1 MPNKIDEKVA
11 DRIRGTI
18 LASAC
23 ANSMG
28 GSCIGLTRREI
39 VASLGPQGIR
49 DLSPGLLRSHLPG
62 HEPGTILA
70 DTYLA
75 MSVADSLIANKG
87 KLERDDL
94 KGRLTSLL
102 ESEPFLKGAPGA
114 PCLAALRRM
123 ADGEE
128 PVNDGSLE
136 ALHDSAAVRSY
147 LIGCLPDTA
156 SIVDIAVEQAKL
168 THADS
173 RVWAAAAVLAES
185 VAGFIR
191 GRRLDDEQGV
201 RDFVKTEFATAQK
214 IDPRFAEYWDD
225 VAPDLDYIHPAHE
238 LPYSLI
244 NIESDVQEAVPTAV
258 GIFLIFR
265 HNLEEALCAAASA
278 GGDTDTGSAIVG
290 ALAGSYHGA
299 SAIPERWLKQLPDRN
314 KLEAVADRLIALWQ

>member
-28 GSCIGLTRREI
+28 GSCIGVSRREI
-39 VASLGPQGIR
+39 VASLGTQGIR

-75 MSVADSLIANKG
+75 LSIADSLIAYKG
-87 KLERDDL
+87 KFDAADL
-94 KGRLTSLL
+94 KGRLTALL
-102 ESEPFLKGAPGA
+102 ESESFLKGAPGA

-128 PVNDGSLE
+128 PANDGSLE
-136 ALHDSAAVRSY
+136 ALHDSAAVRAY
-147 LIGCLPDTA
+147 VIGCLPDT
-156 SIVDIAVEQAKL
+156 SSVVDIAVEQAKL

-185 VAGFIR
+185 VSGFIA
-191 GRRLDDEQGV
+191 GKRLDDEQGV
-201 RDFVKTEFATAQK
+201 RDYVKTEFATAQK
-214 IDPRFAEYWDD
+214 IDARFAEYWDD

-238 LPYSLI
+238 LPYSLV
-244 NIESDVQEAVPTAV
+244 NVESDVQEAVPTAV

-278 GGDTDTGSAIVG
+278 GGDTDTAAAVVG
-290 ALAGSYHGA
+290 ALSGAYHGA
-299 SAIPERWLKQLPDRN
+299 SAIPERWLKQLPERN
-314 KLEAVADRLIALWQ
+314 KLEAAADRIIALWQ

>member
-1 MPNKIDEKVA
+1 MPNKIDEKVV

-18 LASAC
+18 LGLAC

-39 VASLGPQGIR
+39 VASLGSQGLR

-75 MSVADSLIANKG
+75 LSVADSLIAHKG
-87 KLERDDL
+87 KLDADDL
-94 KGRLTSLL
+94 KGRLKALL
-102 ESEPFLKGAPGA
+102 ESEGFLKGAPGA
-114 PCLAALRRM
+114 PNLAALRRA

-128 PVNDGSLE
+128 PVNDNSPE
-136 ALHDSAAVRSY
+136 ALHDSAAVRA
-147 LIGCLPDTA
+147 LPIGCLPDTA
-156 SIVDIAVEQAKL
+156 SIVPIAVEQAKL

-185 VAGFIR
+185 ISGFIS
-191 GRRLDDEQGV
+191 GKRLDNEQEV
-201 RDFVKTEFATAQK
+201 RDFVKTEFDTAQK

-225 VAPDLDYIHPAHE
+225 VAPDLDYVHPAHE

-244 NIESDVQEAVPTAV
+244 NVESDVQEAVPTAF

-265 HNLEEALCAAASA
+265 HNLEEAITSAASA
-278 GGDTDTGSAIVG
+278 GGDTDTASAIVG
-290 ALAGSYHGA
+290 ALSGAYHGA

-314 KLEAVADRLIALWQ
+314 KLEAAADRIIALWQ

>member
-28 GSCIGLTRREI
+28 GSCIGLTRRDI
-39 VASLGPQGIR
+39 IASLGPQGIR

-75 MSVADSLIANKG
+75 LSIADSLIAHKG
-87 KLERDDL
+87 KFDAADL
-94 KGRLTSLL
+94 KGRLTGLL
-102 ESEPFLKGAPGA
+102 ESESFLKGAPGA
-114 PCLAALRRM
+114 PCLAALRRL

-128 PVNDGSLE
+128 PINDGSLE
-136 ALHDSAAVRSY
+136 ALHDSAAVRAY
-147 LIGCLPDTA
+147 VIGCLPDK
-156 SIVDIAVEQAKL
+156 SSVVDIAVEQAKL

-185 VAGFIR
+185 VSGFIA
-191 GRRLDDEQGV
+191 GKRLDDEQGV
-201 RDFVKTEFATAQK
+201 RDYVKTEFATAEK

-225 VAPDLDYIHPAHE
+225 VAPDLDYVHPAHE
-238 LPYSLI
+238 LPYSLV
-244 NIESDVQEAVPTAV
+244 NVESDIQEALPTAV

-265 HNLEEALCAAASA
+265 HNLEEALCNAASA
-278 GGDTDTGSAIVG
+278 GGDTDTASAIVG
-290 ALAGSYHGA
+290 ALAGAYHGA
-299 SAIPERWLKQLPDRN
+299 SAIPERWLKQLPERN
-314 KLEAVADRLIALWQ
+314 KLEAAADRIIALWQ